1 MLRDRKLAVD
11 GVGAW
16 AKAGAEQGRLTGGGE
31 VAASIGKW
39 RQNEDEIGSNWG
51 R

>member
-1 MLRDRKLAVD
+1 MLRDRELAVD

-31 VAASIGKW
+31 VAASIGKMKTKLGANGAGDF
-39 RQNEDEIGSNWG
+39 R
-51 R
+51 